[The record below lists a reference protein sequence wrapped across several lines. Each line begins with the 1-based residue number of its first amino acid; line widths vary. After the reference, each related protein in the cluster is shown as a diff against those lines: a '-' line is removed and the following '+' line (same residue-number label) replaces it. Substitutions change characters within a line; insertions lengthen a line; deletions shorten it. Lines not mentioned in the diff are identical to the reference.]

1 MTCSFLHTNLTVL
14 DLQKSL
20 DFYRQALGLTE
31 VRRIEGDGF
40 SIVFLGDGNTDHLL
54 ELTHYHDRTRPY
66 DLGDN
71 EIHLAVRV
79 PDRDAAHQLHAQMGC
94 ICFENTDMGLYFI
107 NDPDGYW
114 IEILDH

>member
-40 SIVFLGDGNTDHLL
+40 TIVFLGDGNTDHLL
-54 ELTHYHDRTRPY
+54 ELTHYHDRTRPF

-79 PDRDAAHQLHAQMGC
+79 PTGTPPTSCTRRWAVSALRTP
-94 ICFENTDMGLYFI
+94 IWVSTS
-107 NDPDGYW
+107 
-114 IEILDH
+114 